1 MGKSSNRNFTY
12 KINKNG
18 KVYTNEKNDLAEEEL
33 KAVLDKVKN
42 KVDKALDSIRK
53 KQDEKK

>member
-18 KVYTNEKNDLAEEEL
+18 KVYTNEKNSLAEEEL
-33 KAVLDKVKN
+33 KAVLDQVKN
-42 KVDKALDSIRK
+42 QVVKALDNIKK